1 MRSPAQRRHVLTRR
15 ILAAAA
21 SVAAVATLYA
31 LVANREGPDVE
42 IGKPEAQRGYY
53 LTDSTMTEM
62 GPNGRPKF
70 TVHAR
75 TAEQELADQSVDMSD
90 ITFEYPSEKYGT
102 WHGTARTGHMPPD
115 RKSIA
120 LAGDVTMTSTQQ
132 QGAAVIHTEHLNY
145 DIDRAIVQT
154 ADPVDVRL
162 GSHVLNARGLRAD
175 LNAQTLKLESNVN
188 GRFVF

>member
-1 MRSPAQRRHVLTRR
+1 M
-15 ILAAAA
+15 LAAAA
-21 SVAAVATLYA
+21 TVAGVATLYA

-42 IGKPEAQRGYY
+42 MDQPEAQRGYF

-62 GPNGRPKF
+62 GPTGRPKF

-75 TAEQELADQSVDMSD
+75 NAEQELADQSVNMTD
-90 ITFEYPSEKYGT
+90 ITFEYPTEKYGT

-132 QGAAVIHTEHLNY
+132 QGAAVIHTEHLSY
-145 DIDRAIVQT
+145 DIDRATVQT
-154 ADPVDVRL
+154 EDLVNVSL

-188 GRFVF
+188 GRFVP